1 MAGYTL
7 SNLGITETFYGWF
20 NKTNDIIAQL
30 NSVAGQGVSGAGL
43 SGDHLII
50 TLIDGSTFD
59 AGSAVGATGAAVVGA
74 AITNGE
80 LILTLDTDPA
90 TQINAGYVMGP
101 TGETGPA
108 GPAGSTGHTVRLVQ
122 LDKEFQLAVMLVMH
136 WSRHQ
141 IVIWTQRG
149 LMLQV

>member
-59 AGSAVGATGAAVVGA
+59 AGSAVG
-74 AITNGE
+74 
-80 LILTLDTDPA
+80 
-90 TQINAGYVMGP
+90 P
-101 TGETGPA
+101 TGDA
-108 GPAGSTGHTVRLVQ
+108 G
-122 LDKEFQLAVMLVMH
+122 
-136 WSRHQ
+136 
-141 IVIWTQRG
+141 
-149 LMLQV
+149 